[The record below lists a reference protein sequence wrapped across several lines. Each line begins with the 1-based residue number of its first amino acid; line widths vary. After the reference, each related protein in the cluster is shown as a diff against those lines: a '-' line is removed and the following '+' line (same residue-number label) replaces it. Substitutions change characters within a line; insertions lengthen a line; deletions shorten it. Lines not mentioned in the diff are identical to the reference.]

1 MAGFTT
7 GLWVKV
13 SKVKNLTM
21 KKILISIAV
30 ATIFLGCEKNDVD
43 PEEPKKECTIPATI
57 VDLRG
62 LDGCGYAFELANGE
76 RLEPLFILECP
87 FPGYK
92 ASEDPLN
99 GYEFVAGRKVLI
111 EYTVMENAVTA
122 CQVGK
127 AVRINCISNAIGVPA
142 DL

>member
-1 MAGFTT
+1 
-7 GLWVKV
+7 
-13 SKVKNLTM
+13 M
-21 KKILISIAV
+21 KKILILIA
-30 ATIFLGCEKNDVD
+30 ATTIFLGCEKNDVD

-76 RLEPLFILECP
+76 RLEPMFIWECP
-87 FPGYK
+87 FPGYTVP
-92 ASEDPLN
+92 EDPIK

-122 CQVGK
+122 CQAGK
-127 AVRINCISNAIGVPA
+127 AVRIDCISNAIDVPA
-142 DL
+142 DQ